1 MTRQAPQG
9 TQAIQ
14 RALSLYRSFTAE
26 QPEHRLTDVAAA
38 HGLHPSTAH
47 RLLGVLEAE
56 GLIGRGADG
65 RAYRWLP
72 ESGFGGGVRPPR
84 RNGLRLLE
92 PLRTPFHRRA
102 AAACE
107 SGAWRDWSGYACA
120 ETYEPTPDREYWA
133 VRNAAA
139 LIDVSPLFKYE
150 VIGADAERLLDRVMT
165 RDMTKCRTGRV
176 VYSSWCN
183 EDGHL
188 LQDGNVQRPER
199 DRFLVSAAEPCLR
212 WFEDCGW
219 GMDAEV
225 RDVSEEIGVLALQG
239 PRARAVAEAA
249 VSGIDF
255 GAMRYFDLA
264 TGEIADGAGDGSG
277 LPVTATRTGY
287 TGDLG
292 YELWVA
298 AGHAEALWDALAEA
312 GRDHGLLPAGLLA
325 LDMARVEA
333 GLVLIDVDYVSAAH
347 AEIEALKVTP
357 AEAGLGFTVKLDK
370 RSDFVGRR
378 ALELE
383 RERGPAWAM
392 VGLEVD
398 WFELERLWS
407 EIDLR
412 PQVVG
417 EPACREP
424 TPVFAP
430 GDRQIGQCTTR
441 FFSPVL
447 KKYVGLAT
455 VQAEAAA
462 LGTELDVEV
471 AVGYGRRRARARVV
485 ERPFFSPRR
494 KTAID
499 PVPVPG
505 GRAEREGRSEGR
517 VEPAAAP
524 RDAGE

>member
-1 MTRQAPQG
+1 MPRRAPQG
-9 TQAIQ
+9 TQAVQ
-14 RALSLYRSFTAE
+14 RALALLRSFTAE
-26 QPEHRLTDVAAA
+26 EPEHRLTDLAAA

-56 GLIGRGADG
+56 GLVGRNPQTQG
-65 RAYRWLP
+65 YRWL
-72 ESGFGGGVRPPR
+72 EGTGIGQGGERAPR
-84 RNGLRLLE
+84 LNGLRPLE

-102 AAACE
+102 EAVCE
-107 SGAWRDWSGYACA
+107 SDAWRDWSGYTCA
-120 ETYEPTPDREYWA
+120 LSYAPTPDREYWA
-133 VRNAAA
+133 VRNSVA
-139 LIDVSPLFKYE
+139 LLDVSPLFKYE
-150 VIGADAERLLDRVMT
+150 VRGADAERLLDRVMT
-165 RDMTKCRTGRV
+165 RDFTKCRTGRV
-176 VYSSWCN
+176 MYSSWCN

-188 LQDGNVQRPER
+188 LQDGNVQRLEPE
-199 DRFLVSAAEPCLR
+199 RFLVSAAEPCLR

-219 GMDAEV
+219 GMAVDV

-249 VSGIDF
+249 TSGIDF

-264 TGEIADGAGDGSG
+264 AGEIGSG
-277 LPVTATRTGY
+277 GGGGPVTVTRTGY

-292 YELWVA
+292 YEFWVA
-298 AGHAEALWDALAEA
+298 AKYAEALWDALVDA
-312 GRDHGLLPAGLLA
+312 GREHGLLHAGLLA
-325 LDMARVEA
+325 LDMVRVEA

-347 AEIEALKVTP
+347 AEIELLKVTP

-370 RSDFVGRR
+370 SADFVGRR

-383 RERGPAWAM
+383 RDRGPAWAM

-417 EPACREP
+417 QPASREP

-430 GDRQIGQCTTR
+430 GGSQVGQCTSR
-441 FFSPVL
+441 FFSPLL
-447 KKYVGLAT
+447 KKYIGLAT
-455 VQAEAAA
+455 VHADAAA

-485 ERPFFSPRR
+485 RRPFFNPLR
-494 KTAID
+494 KTAVD
-499 PVPVPG
+499 PTPG
-505 GRAEREGRSEGR
+505 VDG
-517 VEPAAAP
+517 
-524 RDAGE
+524 